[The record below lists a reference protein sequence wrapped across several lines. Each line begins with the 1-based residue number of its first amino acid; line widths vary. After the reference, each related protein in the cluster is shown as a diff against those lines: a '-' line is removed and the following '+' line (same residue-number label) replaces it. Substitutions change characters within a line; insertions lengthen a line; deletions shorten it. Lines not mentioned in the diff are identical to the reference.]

1 MARVHVYQTP
11 DELEGE
17 ARRIAEKI
25 VDTRKAL
32 DGPFSVWMHAPEW
45 AERVAHLGT
54 MIRWEGTLEL
64 RTRTLAAL
72 VVGRHFQA
80 QYVWG
85 IQGVIAE
92 ERGVPRATVDA
103 IRDGKCSAALVGGGF
118 QRFLAGR
125 RLLLLAPMR
134 VALRQGAFHAGGAG
148 VIGVF
153 GQCPPALFQLLQAA
167 FEQRVGAVL
176 GKLFQGVD
184 QGVELFLV
192 AARLGVPGLQGLDA
206 VAGDAHHLFVAAF
219 AAQLTQ
225 QGGVLQTFGGGQTQR
240 GVGAFQGQPVERFR
254 FLDGGEGGVPARR
267 VGAVAGHMQQHPG
280 IAGVLDQPQ
289 PGVHRRGAV
298 HGAGQQRHEALR
310 GGVTH
315 AGVAVRFDQPV
326 QQVQVQQGRHGGG
339 AHPGAVVVAG
349 EFRQSFLILARIQ
362 GRDRLGAN
370 LGVAVLPRWKLS
382 ANGSRRLV

>member
-103 IRDGKCSAALVGGGF
+103 IRDEHSDGI
-118 QRFLAGR
+118 
-125 RLLLLAPMR
+125 APEDLQIIDFTR
-134 VALRQGAFHAGGAG
+134 
-148 VIGVF
+148 
-153 GQCPPALFQLLQAA
+153 QLL
-167 FEQRVGAVL
+167 RNNRKTSSSPTNDTTMVGKPFVRRWSSHRCRRIS
-176 GKLFQGVD
+176 FSSSQP
-184 QGVELFLV
+184 FLSC
-192 AARLGVPGLQGLDA
+192 
-206 VAGDAHHLFVAAF
+206 
-219 AAQLTQ
+219 
-225 QGGVLQTFGGGQTQR
+225 
-240 GVGAFQGQPVERFR
+240 
-254 FLDGGEGGVPARR
+254 
-267 VGAVAGHMQQHPG
+267 
-280 IAGVLDQPQ
+280 
-289 PGVHRRGAV
+289 
-298 HGAGQQRHEALR
+298 
-310 GGVTH
+310 
-315 AGVAVRFDQPV
+315 
-326 QQVQVQQGRHGGG
+326 
-339 AHPGAVVVAG
+339 
-349 EFRQSFLILARIQ
+349 SF
-362 GRDRLGAN
+362 
-370 LGVAVLPRWKLS
+370 S
-382 ANGSRRLV
+382 